1 MKKALFKKSLV
12 FLLTLATVFGIAG
25 CKKKKKSTTKPDSS
39 DITPDVEGNMLENGN
54 FNYGE
59 VELASSGDQ
68 LIKTTEGGGE
78 WWLYALNGGF
88 GQMKI
93 NDKRQVEIGIVM
105 TSNVM
110 HAVQFAYDGFSITK
124 GSKYKFEFDAMCDI
138 DRSMEVRIQQN
149 GGSYENYI
157 LEGKGGYLI
166 DKIGTSMKH
175 YTYEFTSAVTDIA
188 PRMALNLGWFEGE
201 PQKKDMPKGEFI
213 PETGEMI
220 YPYIETITLDNFVL
234 TCTYDS
240 GIVIDP
246 LELDKRPQITLNQV
260 GFMPSQTK
268 QAVFRADRDT
278 LDKSYKVVEIN
289 AAGEVINDNVLTG
302 SVVEKGTNRSS
313 LEFVGIADFTSL
325 TTPGIYK
332 VVGSK
337 CGESP
342 AFVIGEDVYD
352 DLTSDIVMMLYKQ
365 RCGEVLGE
373 AGDKFA
379 HAACHQEPAKI
390 YGDDSA
396 APVDVSGGW
405 HDAGDY
411 GKYVV
416 AGAQTVANLL
426 MTFERTMGDPDEFF
440 KYDSYVVEDASIPDI
455 LEEAMYELDWMLKMQ
470 RADGQVYHKV
480 TTLTFPENNVLPQD
494 DHGQLY
500 LSATS
505 YAATADFAAVMAY
518 AARILTMYGISMSK
532 ASEYGNAA
540 EAAYNALANM
550 SKTSFKNPD
559 AIKTGEYP
567 DGNLDD
573 ELAWA
578 SIEMYAFL
586 NDEKYLTAFKSAF
599 NKETDLG
606 LGWANVNGFAAVEAV
621 IWLTGDD
628 AYKDV
633 YKDISKA
640 FIDYADK
647 LVANAKEDAYN
658 VTIGAG
664 ENGYVFEWGSNL
676 TVASN
681 GIILDLAAHILGFD
695 EVVEALE
702 LSSDEV
708 DALIEKYSTY
718 KQTQLNYLL
727 GQNACAY
734 CFVTGYGYKSDKVT
748 LTPVNPHHRPS
759 IANGE
764 PMPGM
769 LVGGPDSNFA
779 ENGNDA
785 IATRNCKDA
794 SPAHCYIDHNNSWS
808 TNEVTIYWNSPLIY
822 LLISVEV
829 DLTA

>member
-88 GQMKI
+88 GQMSI

-138 DRSMEVRIQQN
+138 ERSMEVRIQQN

-157 LEGKGGYLI
+157 LEGKDGYLI

-201 PQKKDMPKGEFI
+201 PQNKVMPKGEFI

-220 YPYIETITLDNFVL
+220 YPHMETITLDNFVL

-260 GFMPSQTK
+260 GFMPNQTK

-278 LDKSYKVVEIN
+278 LDKSFKVVEIN

-302 SVVEKGTNRSS
+302 SVSEKGTNRSS
-313 LEFVGIADFTSL
+313 LEFVGVADFTSL

-379 HAACHQEPAKI
+379 HAACHQDFAKI

-416 AGAQTVANLL
+416 PGAQTVANLL
-426 MTFERTMGDPDEFF
+426 MTFERTGGNSDAFF

-455 LEEAMYELDWMLKMQ
+455 LEEAMWELDWMLKMQ

-480 TTLTFPENNVLPQD
+480 TTLEFPENNVLPQN

-518 AARILTMYGISMSK
+518 AARIMMMCGNMAK

-540 EAAYNALANM
+540 EAAYNALATM

-567 DGNLDD
+567 DGDLND

-586 NDEKYLTAFKSAF
+586 TDDKYLTAFKSAF
-599 NKETDLG
+599 DTTTDLG
-606 LGWANVNGFAAVEAV
+606 LGWANVNGFAAFEATRF
-621 IWLTGDD
+621 LDPTEE
-628 AYKDV
+628 AALYKS
-633 YKDISKA
+633 IAQS

-647 LVANAKEDAYN
+647 LVVNAKADAYN

-676 TVASN
+676 TIASN
-681 GIILDLAAHILGFD
+681 GIILDLAITALD
-695 EVVEALE
+695 DNDVVTALE
-702 LSSDEV
+702 LTSDEV

-769 LVGGPDSNFA
+769 LVGGPDSNFK

-794 SPAHCYIDHNNSWS
+794 APAHCYIDHNNSWS

-822 LLISVEV
+822 LLISIEA

>member
-1 MKKALFKKSLV
+1 MKKALLKKSLE
-12 FLLTLATVFGIAG
+12 FLLTLATVFTIAG
-25 CKKKKKSTTKPDSS
+25 CKKKKTKANTTTIDENY
-39 DITPDVEGNMLENGN
+39 ITADVEGNLFENGN

-93 NDKRQVEIGIVM
+93 NEKRQLEVGIVM

-110 HAVQFAYDGFSITK
+110 HGVQFAYDGFAITK

-138 DRSMEVRIQQN
+138 ERSMEVRIQQN

-157 LEGKGGYLI
+157 LEGKEGNLI
-166 DKIGTSMKH
+166 DKLGTTMKH
-175 YTYEFTSAVTDIA
+175 YTYEFTSTVTDIA

-201 PQKKDMPKGEFI
+201 PQYMTMPKGEYNMD
-213 PETGEMI
+213 TGEMI
-220 YPYIETITLDNFVL
+220 YPHYETITLDNFVL

-246 LELDKRPQITLNQV
+246 LELDKRPKITLNQV
-260 GFMPSQTK
+260 GFMTGQTK
-268 QAVFRADRDT
+268 QAVFRADIDSM
-278 LDKSYKVVEIN
+278 DKRYSIVNVATNEI
-289 AAGEVINDNVLTG
+289 VYTG
-302 SVVEKGTNRSS
+302 SVDVKGTNRSS
-313 LEFVGIADFTSL
+313 LEYVGIADFSDF
-325 TTPGIYK
+325 TTPGTYK
-332 VVGSK
+332 VVATS

-342 AFVIGEDVYD
+342 QFVISDNVYSN
-352 DLTSDIVMMLYKQ
+352 LTSDVVMMLYKQ

-373 AGDKFA
+373 TGDKFA
-379 HAACHQEPAKI
+379 HAACHQNEAI
-390 YGDDSA
+390 VYGTDTK
-396 APVDVSGGW
+396 VDVSGGW

-426 MTFERTMGDPDEFF
+426 MTFERTGGNSDAFF

-455 LEEAMYELDWMLKMQ
+455 LEEAMWELDWMLKMQ

-480 TTLTFPENNVLPQD
+480 TTLEFPEVSVLPQN

-518 AARILTMYGISMSK
+518 AARIMDMCGNMAK

-540 EAAYNALANM
+540 EAAYNALATM

-567 DGNLDD
+567 DGDLND

-586 NDEKYLTAFKSAF
+586 TDDKYLTAFKSAF
-599 NKETDLG
+599 DTTTDLG
-606 LGWANVNGFAAVEAV
+606 LGWANVNGFAAFEATRY
-621 IWLTGDD
+621 LDPTEE
-628 AYKDV
+628 AALYKS
-633 YKDISKA
+633 IAQS

-647 LVANAKEDAYN
+647 LVVNAKADAYN

-664 ENGYVFEWGSNL
+664 EDGYVFEWGSNL
-676 TVASN
+676 TIASN
-681 GIILDLAAHILGFD
+681 GIILDLAITALD
-695 EVVEALE
+695 DNDVVTALE
-702 LSSDEV
+702 LTSEQV

-734 CFVTGYGYKSDKVT
+734 CFVTGYGYKGEDVT

-759 IANGE
+759 IANNE
-764 PMPGM
+764 PMKGM

-785 IATRNCKDA
+785 VATRACKNA
-794 SPAHCYIDHNNSWS
+794 SPAHCYIDNNNSWS

-822 LLISVEV
+822 LLVSIEA
-829 DLTA
+829 DLLP